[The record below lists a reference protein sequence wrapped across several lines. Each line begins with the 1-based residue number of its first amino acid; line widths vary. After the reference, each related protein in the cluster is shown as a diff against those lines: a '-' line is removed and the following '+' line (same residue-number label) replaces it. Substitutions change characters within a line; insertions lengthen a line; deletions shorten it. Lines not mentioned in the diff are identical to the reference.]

1 MKVDFFIVGTPK
13 AGTTSLYYYLDDHPQ
28 IIMSSIKEPNYFS
41 NQDISLQNLFY
52 EETII
57 ESLEDYHKLF
67 PEDKTVKKYGE
78 SSVSYLFYKSVPKKI
93 YQYNKRSKIIILLRN
108 PIERAY
114 SHYLM
119 DRRLGLVNQ
128 EFSDIFEKKSGIFFQ
143 QYFKLGNYTNQIKRY
158 IDIFQEDN
166 IHIIWYDK
174 FKEDVAQEVSKVYQ
188 FLSVD
193 QDFKFNLNREYN
205 KSLITNNKIVLAI
218 YSVRSLRKI
227 LKRIFSV
234 KFMIFI
240 KTLFFQRNNK
250 PELSKSLKKELIE
263 YYYEDILSLEKLLK
277 KDLRD
282 WKR

>member
-13 AGTTSLYYYLDDHPQ
+13 AGTTSLYYYLDNHPQ

>member
-28 IIMSSIKEPNYFS
+28 IVMSSIKEPNYFS

>member
-13 AGTTSLYYYLDDHPQ
+13 AGTTSLYYYLDDHPE
-28 IIMSSIKEPNYFS
+28 IVMSSIKEPNYFS
-41 NQDISLQNLFY
+41 NQDISLQDLFY

-67 PEDKTVKKYGE
+67 PTEKTSKKYGE
-78 SSVSYLFYKSVPKKI
+78 SSVSYLFYESVPKKI
-93 YQYNKRSKIIILLRN
+93 YKYNKRSKIIIMLRN

-119 DRRLGLVNQ
+119 DHRLGLVNQ
-128 EFSDIFEKKSGIFFQ
+128 DFSDIFKKKSGIFFQ
-143 QYFKLGNYTNQIKRY
+143 QYFKLGHYTNQIKRY
-158 IDIFQEDN
+158 MDIFPEEN

-174 FKEDVAQEVSKVYQ
+174 FKEDVVEEVSKTYQ

-205 KSLITNNKIVLAI
+205 RSLITNNKIVLSL
-218 YSVRSLRKI
+218 YSIRSLRKI
-227 LKRIFSV
+227 LKKVFPD
-234 KFMIFI
+234 KFMVFI
-240 KTLFFQRNNK
+240 KNLFFEKKNK
-250 PELSKSLKKELIE
+250 LELSKSLKKELIE
-263 YYYEDILSLEKLLK
+263 YYYNDILSLEKLLK
-277 KDLRD
+277 KDLKH